1 MSRRK
6 LVWDDKVEDKSIDN
20 KSKINKSKNKYNGVI
35 GIDLGTTNC
44 VLSYLD
50 DKGNLEYYKDEN
62 DKATIPSFIEL
73 LGDNTYVIG
82 NKAKEDLEKTKN
94 KVLYSFKP
102 DIGTEKILH
111 KAEGIKYTAQFCET
125 LMLDYIADKA
135 RDIMGIDKKEP
146 LDAVITVPAYFDENK
161 KFDTKMA
168 AKMANL
174 NVIRLLEEPSS
185 SAIYTLTQKGMQ
197 IDGKMVVVY
206 DLGGGT
212 FDVSL
217 VQLFSESASV
227 INIGGDAKLGGD
239 DYDRAIEEL
248 ILKKYPEIS
257 EKVDINDQK
266 VRDILKATSEKLKID
281 ISNQYNQGI
290 DKNDI
295 TGIENMVLFVDE
307 VPEIFNISLH
317 YDEVYECTEELTNRT
332 INILHDVIEDY
343 GLSLDDI
350 DNVIMTG
357 GSSNLPFVK
366 EALTDYINENV
377 EDDEK
382 LEQLINDVKEFIIN
396 PDLSVGL
403 GAGTY
408 AKIIVDG
415 DEDSRI
421 TNIVTHN
428 FGIEESGGTMKVLI
442 PKGRDIYRRVVQMQ
456 KFIPDRD
463 NANEIKINVFEGEDV
478 IAQNNSL
485 IKTIIIPI
493 PENTKRE
500 DFPCDVS
507 FTLTKDKVLT
517 ISVQHPNG
525 VEREKVQVDSKNNI
539 TNSEE
544 TYKTIKTLDNRSDLD
559 E

>member
-6 LVWDDKVEDKSIDN
+6 LAWDDKVEDKSESK

-50 DKGNLEYYKDEN
+50 DKGGLKYYKDGN
-62 DKATIPSFIEL
+62 GKATIPSFIEL
-73 LGDNTYVIG
+73 LGDNTYVVG

-102 DIGTEKILH
+102 DIGTEKILYD
-111 KAEGIKYTAQFCET
+111 AEGIKYTAQFCET

-135 RDIMGIDKKEP
+135 RDIMDIDKKEP

-248 ILKKYPEIS
+248 ILRKYPEIS

-295 TGIENMVLFVDE
+295 TGIEN
-307 VPEIFNISLH
+307 ICSII
-317 YDEVYECTEELTNRT
+317 T
-332 INILHDVIEDY
+332 IPVIR
-343 GLSLDDI
+343 SI
-350 DNVIMTG
+350 
-357 GSSNLPFVK
+357 
-366 EALTDYINENV
+366 
-377 EDDEK
+377 
-382 LEQLINDVKEFIIN
+382 
-396 PDLSVGL
+396 
-403 GAGTY
+403 
-408 AKIIVDG
+408 
-415 DEDSRI
+415 
-421 TNIVTHN
+421 
-428 FGIEESGGTMKVLI
+428 
-442 PKGRDIYRRVVQMQ
+442 
-456 KFIPDRD
+456 
-463 NANEIKINVFEGEDV
+463 
-478 IAQNNSL
+478 
-485 IKTIIIPI
+485 IIIPI
-493 PENTKRE
+493 KGTTGRIEFFNIYRFSHFILSP
-500 DFPCDVS
+500 
-507 FTLTKDKVLT
+507 FT
-517 ISVQHPNG
+517 
-525 VEREKVQVDSKNNI
+525 
-539 TNSEE
+539 
-544 TYKTIKTLDNRSDLD
+544 
-559 E
+559 